1 MLALCCLLGGGGA
14 LGRVALVPQRAAPDG
29 LFFTQLIVPWDDGN
43 ASAAARAVR
52 LTVPSGVE
60 VTRAE
65 APVGWT
71 VASTSAGLLWSATA
85 GRGGGGDLVRFGLD
99 LWLPCVFADPA
110 SQSTWRGNRV
120 LWFGVAT
127 DAAGART
134 RCAQAVDDTADVGV
148 DGLALCPHLLVGDP
162 DAGSCASTG
171 GLRWLNEVVLPHDD
185 DDDHHHAALEYEED
199 DHERRIQA
207 VERQLRALD
216 EHQVQPLMGVSAVGV
231 TFGAISVVMGVGL
244 MCLIRR
250 RESKEP
256 PVLPRLHEE
265 HGVV

>member
-1 MLALCCLLGGGGA
+1 MALCCLLAGGV

-43 ASAAARAVR
+43 ASAAERAVR

-60 VTRAE
+60 VARAE

-71 VASTSAGLLWSATA
+71 VASTPAGLLWTATA

-127 DAAGART
+127 DAAGTRT
-134 RCAQAVDDTADVGV
+134 RCAQPVDDTADVGV
-148 DGLALCPHLLVGDP
+148 GGLALCPHLLVGDP
-162 DAGSCASTG
+162 DSGSCASTG
-171 GLRWLNEVVLPHDD
+171 GMRWLHEVVSPPDD
-185 DDDHHHAALEYEED
+185 EDDDHHHAALEHEED
-199 DHERRIQA
+199 DHERRLKA

-231 TFGAISVVMGVGL
+231 TLGAINVVMGVGL
-244 MCLIRR
+244 VCLIRR
-250 RESKEP
+250 RESKQP
-256 PVLPRLHEE
+256 PALPRLSEE
-265 HGVV
+265 HGAV